1 MSGGGSNKIK
11 DTKAQKAL
19 AQIAAKRFN
28 LYQQYYVPLENQFMS
43 DVFKMN
49 SPAQMENVQ
58 SFVTALQQPKFQKQK
73 FIQEQQMFAQG
84 ADITSGQFQDSSAQM
99 TNAQARGMGTG
110 TAEALS
116 GQIDRYYQGM
126 GNIIAMGQGQAGQ
139 AMSGLGDVGA
149 LAQKRG
155 IAEAQSEMSS
165 YTNTLGAAGTGLGL
179 AYGYSRGKGGYG

>member
-1 MSGGGSNKIK
+1 
-11 DTKAQKAL
+11 
-19 AQIAAKRFN
+19 
-28 LYQQYYVPLENQFMS
+28 MS

-49 SPAQMENVQ
+49 SPTEMENVQ

-73 FIQEQQMFAQG
+73 VMQEQKMFAQG
-84 ADITSGQFQDSSAQM
+84 ADITSGQFQDASAQM

-116 GQIDRYYQGM
+116 GQLDRYYQGM

-155 IAEAQSEMSS
+155 IAEAQSDMSS
-165 YTNTLGAAGTGLGL
+165 YVNTLGAAGTGLGL